1 MIEKLFKLRQ
11 NGTTVRT
18 EILAGAT
25 TFMTMAYILAVNP
38 NILSSAG
45 MDRDAVFTATAL
57 SSVIAI
63 LIMAFYANL
72 PIAVAPGMGLN
83 AFFAY
88 TVVTQMGY
96 SWEMALTAVFIEGIL
111 FILLTFFRVR
121 EAIIDSIPMNLKYAI
136 SVGIG
141 LFIALI
147 GFSNAGVVVRNDA
160 TLVSLGDLS
169 DPNALLALAGII
181 ITGILLVFRMKGA
194 LLAGIMIT
202 ALIGIPLGITRMP
215 EQGLMS
221 LPPSLAPVFFKFD
234 FSRVFT
240 ADMLIVIF
248 TFLFVDVFDTVGT
261 LVGVCSKAGLLDE
274 KGGVPRAR
282 QALLADAV
290 GTTAGAVLG
299 TSALTAYVESASGVS
314 EGGRTG
320 LTALVV
326 GGFLLLSLFFAP
338 LFLMIPSAA
347 TAPALILVGLF
358 MISPVQKINLEDYS
372 ESLPVF
378 LTMIIM
384 PLTYSISEG
393 IAFGMLSYV
402 LIKLFTGKWREISV
416 VMYILAVFFILRH
429 IL

>member
-57 SSVIAI
+57 SSVMAI
-63 LIMAFYANL
+63 LVMAFYANL

-96 SWEMALTAVFIEGIL
+96 SWEMALTAVFIEGLL

-147 GFSNAGVVVRNDA
+147 GFSNAGVVVRNNA

-215 EQGLMS
+215 EHGLVS
-221 LPPSLAPVFFKFD
+221 LPPPWHRC
-234 FSRVFT
+234 FS
-240 ADMLIVIF
+240 
-248 TFLFVDVFDTVGT
+248 
-261 LVGVCSKAGLLDE
+261 SS
-274 KGGVPRAR
+274 
-282 QALLADAV
+282 
-290 GTTAGAVLG
+290 
-299 TSALTAYVESASGVS
+299 TSAGY
-314 EGGRTG
+314 
-320 LTALVV
+320 
-326 GGFLLLSLFFAP
+326 
-338 LFLMIPSAA
+338 
-347 TAPALILVGLF
+347 
-358 MISPVQKINLEDYS
+358 
-372 ESLPVF
+372 
-378 LTMIIM
+378 
-384 PLTYSISEG
+384 
-393 IAFGMLSYV
+393 
-402 LIKLFTGKWREISV
+402 
-416 VMYILAVFFILRH
+416 LRPTC
-429 IL
+429 